1 MPTAQRN
8 TRHNRM
14 AKKWKKP
21 LLFLL
26 LIAAILL
33 LNAHF
38 GWSEW
43 ISDMENL
50 GFLRTL
56 IQDHLAAAFFL
67 YCLITVFACVLLALP
82 GVTFALLAGV
92 LFGPFLGI
100 LACDLACT
108 LGAAIAFLA
117 GRFFLKDAVKP
128 MLEKNRLLSRL
139 LFSGNR
145 KNDVALL
152 MITRL
157 VPLFPYNLQNF
168 AYGVTDM
175 GFWTYTLLTFV
186 FMFPGVS
193 FYTIGAA
200 GLTAGAE
207 AWKYFL
213 TAGVLAVLV
222 TLLGIFVR
230 KRFLT
235 EEGKKQAYVIMTRV
249 PEAGKTKTRLMPFL
263 TGEECKE
270 LHEAFLR
277 DMRELFLPE
286 TKGKE
291 EAAGTAE
298 TDVILYYL
306 ASVPESEAQIKRLL
320 PGAARYIP
328 QHGEGMGERMKHIFR
343 QLFAEGYERVVLT
356 GTDIPELTP
365 KLVREA
371 FVALENY
378 DSAISPTADGGYYL
392 LGMRGFQDI
401 FSLKAYGTGSVY
413 EETCRNI
420 REKGLSLWK
429 GPMLSDLDTPEDF
442 KKIRQAY
449 KEAVQEG
456 KQVFWQHTAAWM
468 DRPWEACI
476 SCGRCTKNCAF
487 LKKYEIDLKGLAGR
501 PDLFY
506 SCFLCGRCREVCP
519 MDIDGREIA
528 LFGRRQEM
536 ERPVA
541 EYSSTGKRL
550 PGRREEK
557 KPGKV
562 YAGLLWEKDP
572 YRFANYRHGGT
583 PSLFFPGC
591 NLTGFFPKTVEK
603 LTGFFAERGIGTV
616 YDCCGKPV
624 EELGLSKD
632 GERNLEHLSKRLLKS
647 GCRELILACPNC
659 YYYLRG
665 KLPGE
670 IRLTTVYHKL
680 SELHLG
686 NKLKEVPMPVYLP
699 CPDRKE
705 RIFFQDLLPFLPET
719 AETGTFSGLQCCG
732 LGGCAFLREPELA
745 EELAE
750 SAMEAGKAAALPEE
764 QEPVLYTYCASCVS
778 QFQRKGFSGARHLLP
793 MILETEE
800 PLPMGAHPFLHRALQ
815 TIK

>member
-1 MPTAQRN
+1 
-8 TRHNRM
+8 M
-14 AKKWKKP
+14 ARKWKKP

-26 LIAAILL
+26 LIAAVLL
-33 LNAHF
+33 LNARF

-43 ISDMENL
+43 ITDMENL
-50 GFLRTL
+50 SFLREL
-56 IQDHLAAAFFL
+56 IQEHLAAAFLL

-145 KNDVALL
+145 KNDVTLL

-263 TGEECKE
+263 AGEECRD

-277 DMRELFLPE
+277 DIRELFLREQSPFQE
-286 TKGKE
+286 GLGAQKKASG
-291 EAAGTAE
+291 EAAAKIG
-298 TDVILYYL
+298 TDVVVYYL
-306 ASVPESEAQIKRLL
+306 ASGPESEARIKKLL

-328 QHGEGMGERMKHIFR
+328 QYGEGMGERMKNIFR

-365 KLVREA
+365 ELVREA
-371 FVALENY
+371 LLALENY
-378 DSAISPTADGGYYL
+378 DAAISPTADGGYYL
-392 LGMRGFQDI
+392 LGMSSFQDI

-420 REKGLSLWK
+420 REKGLSLWE
-429 GPMLSDLDTPEDF
+429 GRRLSDLDTPEDF
-442 KKIRQAY
+442 QKIRKAY
-449 KEAVQEG
+449 KEAAQEG
-456 KQVFWQHTAAWM
+456 KKVFWQHTAAWM

-476 SCGRCTKNCAF
+476 GCGRCTKNCAF
-487 LKKYEIDLKGLAGR
+487 LKKYEIDLKGLAVR

-519 MDIDGREIA
+519 VDIDGREIA
-528 LFGRRQEM
+528 LFGRRQAM
-536 ERPVA
+536 ERPSA
-541 EYSSTGKRL
+541 EYSSSGRRL
-550 PGRREEK
+550 PGKKVEK

-572 YRFANYRHGGT
+572 YRFSNYRHGGT
-583 PSLFFPGC
+583 ASVFFPGC
-591 NLTGFFPKTVEK
+591 NLLGFFPKTVEK
-603 LTGFFAERGIGTV
+603 LEGIFAEQGIGTV

-624 EELGLSKD
+624 EELGLSRD
-632 GERNLEHLSKRLLKS
+632 GARNLKNLSQRLLDS

-665 KLPGE
+665 RLPEE
-670 IRLTTVYHKL
+670 IRLTTVYRKL

-686 NKLKEVPMPVYLP
+686 NKLRDIPMPVYMP
-699 CPDRKE
+699 CPDRGEQIFWKE
-705 RIFFQDLLPFLPET
+705 LRPFLPEA
-719 AETGTFSGLQCCG
+719 AETETFSGIQCCG

-745 EELAE
+745 AE
-750 SAMEAGKAAALPEE
+750 MTERAVKAAKAAAPKGE

-778 QFQRKGFSGARHLLP
+778 QFQRRGFSEARHLLP

-800 PLPMGAHPFLHRALQ
+800 ALPGGVRPVLNRALH